1 MVTAIHVWMLQR
13 VADALR
19 ECTAT
24 PAGGKA
30 IEALLGALPNGRA
43 LLGLGARLAGCRVR
57 KQGGRLFACEA

>member
-1 MVTAIHVWMLQR
+1 MLQR
-13 VADALR
+13 IEAVLR

-24 PAGGKA
+24 PAGSKA
-30 IEALLGALPNGRA
+30 VEALLDVFPNGRA